1 MVLPLPKLKKWY
13 IGLTNVS
20 RVCLTGRERKCWHN
34 SSTITPQ
41 MPKQAKLAAA
51 AVPLVRTT
59 LTAAAFEQLISY
71 VVNGAWKAG
80 DRIPPERELCQ
91 QLGIARTSL
100 REALK
105 AMELIGM
112 LDSRVGDGTFV
123 CPRSEF
129 LSRPLLWAFT
139 GTDHAELRDIMEA
152 REFLERDLAGLAA
165 ERASDNEIEKIAE
178 AVEAMRESIAI
189 GESIL
194 TADMEFHLAIADA
207 AHNGVLRNAV
217 QLLRNLMKRWL
228 VLKLL
233 MPQVPEHVLRH
244 HEAIY
249 QAIENHD
256 GPRARAAM
264 WTHLEETAHL
274 VAQMIEKRGK
284 ALPKAGV

>member
-1 MVLPLPKLKKWY
+1 
-13 IGLTNVS
+13 
-20 RVCLTGRERKCWHN
+20 
-34 SSTITPQ
+34 
-41 MPKQAKLAAA
+41 MPKQAKVATAV
-51 AVPLVRTT
+51 VPLVRTT

-71 VVNGAWKAG
+71 VVNGTWKAG

-165 ERASDNEIEKIAE
+165 ERATGSEIRAIAQT
-178 AVEAMRESIAI
+178 VETMRKNVAM

-194 TADMEFHLAIADA
+194 MADMEFHLAIADA
-207 AHNGVLRNAV
+207 AHNEVLRNAV
-217 QLLRNLMKRWL
+217 QLLRNLMKQWL

-233 MPQVPEHVLRH
+233 IPQVPARVLKQ
-244 HEAIY
+244 HEVIY
-249 QAIENHD
+249 QAIKNRD
-256 GPRARAAM
+256 GAAAREAM
-264 WTHLEETAHL
+264 WTHLEKTAHL
-274 VAQMIEKRGK
+274 VAQVIQKRGNGLRGGK
-284 ALPKAGV
+284 K

>member
-1 MVLPLPKLKKWY
+1 
-13 IGLTNVS
+13 
-20 RVCLTGRERKCWHN
+20 
-34 SSTITPQ
+34 
-41 MPKQAKLAAA
+41 MPKRATVATAIA
-51 AVPLVRTT
+51 PLVRTT
-59 LTAAAFEQLISY
+59 IPAAAFEQIISY
-71 VVNGAWKAG
+71 VVNGTWKAG

-165 ERASDNEIEKIAE
+165 ERATQSEIKAIEKTLIE
-178 AVEAMRESIAI
+178 MREQIAKN
-189 GESIL
+189 ESIL
-194 TADMEFHLAIADA
+194 GADMSFHLAVADA
-207 AHNGVLRNAV
+207 AHNEVLRNAV
-217 QLLRNLMKRWL
+217 QLLRNLMKQWL

-233 MPQVPEHVLRH
+233 IPQVPEKILMQ

-249 QAIENHD
+249 QAIKKRD
-256 GPRARAAM
+256 GSAARAKM
-264 WTHLEETAHL
+264 WAHLEETAHL
-274 VAQMIEKRGK
+274 VEGVVQKGAK
-284 ALPKAGV
+284 ALQVGRKQA

>member
-1 MVLPLPKLKKWY
+1 MTAKAKIGRPAEPL
-13 IGLTNVS
+13 
-20 RVCLTGRERKCWHN
+20 
-34 SSTITPQ
+34 
-41 MPKQAKLAAA
+41 A
-51 AVPLVRTT
+51 RTT
-59 LTAAAFEQLISY
+59 LTASAFEQLISY
-71 VVNGAWKAG
+71 VVKGQWKAG

-165 ERASDNEIEKIAE
+165 ERASDAEIEAIGAT
-178 AVEAMRESIAI
+178 VNAMRESIAKR
-189 GESIL
+189 ESIL
-194 TADMEFHLAIADA
+194 DLDMAFHLGIAEA
-207 AHNGVLRNAV
+207 AHNEVLRNAV
-217 QLLRNLMKRWL
+217 QLLRNLLRQWL

-233 MPQVPEHVLRH
+233 MPTVPSKVL
-244 HEAIY
+244 
-249 QAIENHD
+249 
-256 GPRARAAM
+256 
-264 WTHLEETAHL
+264 
-274 VAQMIEKRGK
+274 
-284 ALPKAGV
+284 